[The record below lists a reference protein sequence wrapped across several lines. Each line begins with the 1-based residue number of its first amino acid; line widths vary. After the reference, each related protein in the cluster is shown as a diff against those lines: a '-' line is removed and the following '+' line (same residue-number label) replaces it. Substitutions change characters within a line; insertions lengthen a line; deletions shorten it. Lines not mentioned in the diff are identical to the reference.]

1 MAKKGNNTATA
12 DLVDSIRRQRKNSKG
27 KEVVEQKRKI
37 YPKYKDCDICGGTL
51 YDEDGN
57 MCDCMRLHLNDLKY
71 KEANIGEKYWNA
83 NLQFYKKHMRGMQV
97 YIGGKRTPKNV
108 DFFTDYIRLYI
119 STFPNRLQDG
129 RGFLLS
135 GECGCGKTG
144 ALCFIV
150 KELKL
155 KGYKVYYID
164 TNELLETISASYD
177 KDEDATRK
185 LSKLK
190 TYDLLVLDDFGS
202 EYGKDTWRYNIFL
215 KLLKSRYA
223 KNLPTL
229 MSTNLEP
236 DSLFEEFSEDVAPR
250 LSSVFAEVFEV
261 LLLEGTK
268 DMRKHFQSK
277 KSLYDD
283 MSNESEE

>member
-1 MAKKGNNTATA
+1 MAKKGNNTVTA
-12 DLVDSIRRQRKNSKG
+12 DLVDSIRRQCKNSKG

-37 YPKYKDCDICGGTL
+37 YPKYKDCEICGGTL

-108 DFFTDYIRLYI
+108 DFFSDYIRLYI

>member
-1 MAKKGNNTATA
+1 MAKTGNTS
-12 DLVDSIRRQRKNSKG
+12 DLIKSIRN
-27 KEVVEQKRKI
+27 QKKQAKRNKPTDVQVHRKI
-37 YPKYKDCDICGGTL
+37 YPKYRDCEICHGTL
-51 YDEDGN
+51 YDEDNN
-57 MCDCMRLHLNDLKY
+57 MCSCMKLYLNGLRY
-71 KEANIGEKYWNA
+71 KETNIGEKYYDA

-97 YIGGKRTPKNV
+97 YVNNARTPKNV
-108 DFFTDYIRLYI
+108 DFFLEYIRLYI
-119 STFPNRLQDG
+119 STFDLRLQDG

-144 ALCFIV
+144 ALCFVV

-155 KGYKVYYID
+155 SGYNTFYID

-177 KDEDATRK
+177 KDEEAMSK
-185 LSKLK
+185 LNKLK

-229 MSTNLEP
+229 MSTNLDA

-250 LSSVFAEVFEV
+250 LSSVFAEIFEV
-261 LLLEGTK
+261 LTLDGTK
-268 DMRKHFQSK
+268 DMRKHFSK
-277 KSLYDD
+277 SKSLYDD
-283 MSNESEE
+283 MKSEV

>member
-1 MAKKGNNTATA
+1 MATKMNNTA
-12 DLVDSIRRQRKNSKG
+12 DLVESIRKQRKSGNKA
-27 KEVVEQKRKI
+27 VVEQKRKI
-37 YPKYKDCDICGGTL
+37 YPRYKNCEVCGGTL
-51 YDEDGN
+51 YDENGN
-57 MCDCMRLHLNDLKY
+57 MCECMRLHLNDLKY

-108 DFFTDYIRLYI
+108 DFFSEYIRLYI
-119 STFPNRLQDG
+119 STFQNRLQDG

-155 KGYKVYYID
+155 KGYKAYYID

-177 KDEDATRK
+177 KDADAVEK
-185 LSKLK
+185 LAKLK

-215 KLLKSRYA
+215 KLLKSRYS

-229 MSTNLEP
+229 MSTNLDP

-250 LSSVFAEVFEV
+250 LSSVFAEIFEV
-261 LLLEGTK
+261 LLLDGTK

-277 KSLYDD
+277 NSLYDD
-283 MSNESEE
+283 MNNESEE

>member
-1 MAKKGNNTATA
+1 MAKKGNNTATV

-37 YPKYKDCDICGGTL
+37 YPKYKDCEICGGTL

-57 MCDCMRLHLNDLKY
+57 MCDCMRLYLNDLKY

-108 DFFTDYIRLYI
+108 DFFSDYIRLYI

-223 KNLPTL
+223 RNLPTL

>member
-1 MAKKGNNTATA
+1 MAKTGNTS
-12 DLVDSIRRQRKNSKG
+12 DLIKSIRN
-27 KEVVEQKRKI
+27 QKKQAKRNKPTDVQVHRKI
-37 YPKYKDCDICGGTL
+37 YPKYRDCEICHGTL
-51 YDEDGN
+51 YDEDNN
-57 MCDCMRLHLNDLKY
+57 MCSCMKLYLNELRY
-71 KEANIGEKYWNA
+71 KETNIGEKYYDA

-97 YIGGKRTPKNV
+97 YVNNARTPKNV
-108 DFFTDYIRLYI
+108 DFFLEYIRLYI
-119 STFPNRLQDG
+119 STFDLRLQDG

-144 ALCFIV
+144 ALCFVV

-155 KGYKVYYID
+155 SGYNTFYID

-177 KDEDATRK
+177 KDEEAMSK
-185 LSKLK
+185 LNKLK

-229 MSTNLEP
+229 MSTNLDA

-250 LSSVFAEVFEV
+250 LSSVFAEIFEA
-261 LLLEGTK
+261 LTLDGTK
-268 DMRKHFQSK
+268 DMRKHFSK
-277 KSLYDD
+277 SKSLYDD
-283 MSNESEE
+283 MKSEV

>member
-1 MAKKGNNTATA
+1 MAKKGNNTVTA
-12 DLVDSIRRQRKNSKG
+12 DLVDSIRRQCKNSKG

-37 YPKYKDCDICGGTL
+37 YPKYKDCEICGGTL

>member
-27 KEVVEQKRKI
+27 KEIVEQKRKI
-37 YPKYKDCDICGGTL
+37 YPKYKDCEICGGTL

-57 MCDCMRLHLNDLKY
+57 MCDCMRLYLNDLKY

-108 DFFTDYIRLYI
+108 DFFSDYIRLYI

-261 LLLEGTK
+261 LLLDGTK

>member
-1 MAKKGNNTATA
+1 MAKTGNTS
-12 DLVDSIRRQRKNSKG
+12 DLIKSIRN
-27 KEVVEQKRKI
+27 QKKQAKRNKPTDAQVHRKI
-37 YPKYKDCDICGGTL
+37 YPKYRDCEICHGTL
-51 YDEDGN
+51 YDEDNN
-57 MCDCMRLHLNDLKY
+57 MCSCMKLYLNELRY
-71 KEANIGEKYWNA
+71 KETNIGEKYYDA

-97 YIGGKRTPKNV
+97 YVNNARTPKNV
-108 DFFTDYIRLYI
+108 DFFLEYIRLYI
-119 STFPNRLQDG
+119 STFDLRLQDG

-144 ALCFIV
+144 ALCFVV

-155 KGYKVYYID
+155 SGYNTFYID

-177 KDEDATRK
+177 KDEEAMSK
-185 LSKLK
+185 LNKLK

-229 MSTNLEP
+229 MSTNLDA

-250 LSSVFAEVFEV
+250 LSSVFAEIFEV
-261 LLLEGTK
+261 LTLDGTK
-268 DMRKHFQSK
+268 DMRKHFSK
-277 KSLYDD
+277 SKSLYDD
-283 MSNESEE
+283 MKSEV

>member
-37 YPKYKDCDICGGTL
+37 YPKYKDCEICGGTL

-108 DFFTDYIRLYI
+108 DFFSDYIRLYI

>member
-1 MAKKGNNTATA
+1 MANRNNSTA

-27 KEVVEQKRKI
+27 KTVVEQKRKI
-37 YPKYKDCDICGGTL
+37 YSRYKDCEICGGTL

-57 MCDCMRLHLNDLKY
+57 MCECMRLHLNDLKY

-83 NLQFYKKHMRGMQV
+83 NLQFYKKHMKGMQV

-108 DFFTDYIRLYI
+108 DAFTEYIRLYI
-119 STFPNRLQDG
+119 STFNNRLQDG

-155 KGYKVYYID
+155 KGYKAFYID

-177 KDEDATRK
+177 KNEDAMRK

-261 LLLEGTK
+261 LLLDGTK

-277 KSLYDD
+277 RSLYDD

>member
-37 YPKYKDCDICGGTL
+37 YPKYKDCEICGGTL

-108 DFFTDYIRLYI
+108 DFFSDYIRLYI

-129 RGFLLS
+129 MGFLLS

>member
-37 YPKYKDCDICGGTL
+37 YPKYKDCEICGGTL

-108 DFFTDYIRLYI
+108 DFFSNYIRLYI

>member
-1 MAKKGNNTATA
+1 M
-12 DLVDSIRRQRKNSKG
+12 
-27 KEVVEQKRKI
+27 E
-37 YPKYKDCDICGGTL
+37 
-51 YDEDGN
+51 
-57 MCDCMRLHLNDLKY
+57 
-71 KEANIGEKYWNA
+71 
-83 NLQFYKKHMRGMQV
+83 
-97 YIGGKRTPKNV
+97 
-108 DFFTDYIRLYI
+108 YIRLYI
-119 STFPNRLQDG
+119 STFDLRLQDG

-144 ALCFIV
+144 ALCFVV

-155 KGYKVYYID
+155 SGYNTFYID

-177 KDEDATRK
+177 KDEEAMSK
-185 LSKLK
+185 LNKLK

-229 MSTNLEP
+229 MSTNLDA

-250 LSSVFAEVFEV
+250 LSSVFAEIFEV
-261 LLLEGTK
+261 LTLDGTK
-268 DMRKHFQSK
+268 DMRKHFSK
-277 KSLYDD
+277 SKSLYDD
-283 MSNESEE
+283 IKSEV

>member
-1 MAKKGNNTATA
+1 MAIGKTS
-12 DLVDSIRRQRKNSKG
+12 DLVDSIRKQRKKSKS
-27 KEVVEQKRKI
+27 KKTEATIHRKV
-37 YPKYKDCDICGGTL
+37 YAKYRDCEICHGTL
-51 YDEDGN
+51 YDEDNN
-57 MCDCMRLHLNDLKY
+57 MCSCMKQYLTELKY
-71 KEANIGEKYWNA
+71 KETNIGEKYYDCD
-83 NLQFYKKHMRGMQV
+83 LKFYKKHMRGLQV
-97 YIGGKRTPKNV
+97 YINNSRTPKNV
-108 DFFTDYIRLYI
+108 DFFMDYLKLYI
-119 STFPNRLQDG
+119 STFENRLQDG

-155 KGYKVYYID
+155 RGFNTYYID

-177 KDEDATRK
+177 KDEDAMSK

-229 MSTNLEP
+229 MSTNLDA

-250 LSSVFAEVFEV
+250 LSSVFSEIFEI
-261 LLLEGTK
+261 LTLEGTK
-268 DMRKHFQSK
+268 DMRKHFSK
-277 KSLYDD
+277 SKSLYDD
-283 MSNESEE
+283 MNSEV

>member
-27 KEVVEQKRKI
+27 KEIVEQKRKI
-37 YPKYKDCDICGGTL
+37 YPKYKDCEICGGTL

-57 MCDCMRLHLNDLKY
+57 MCDCMRLYLNDLKY
-71 KEANIGEKYWNA
+71 KETNIGEKYWNA

-108 DFFTDYIRLYI
+108 DFFSDYIRLYI

-261 LLLEGTK
+261 LLLDGTK

>member
-27 KEVVEQKRKI
+27 KEIVEQKRKI
-37 YPKYKDCDICGGTL
+37 YPKYKDCEICGGTL

-57 MCDCMRLHLNDLKY
+57 MCDCMRLYLNDLKY

-108 DFFTDYIRLYI
+108 DFFSDYIRLYI

-223 KNLPTL
+223 RNLPTL

>member
-12 DLVDSIRRQRKNSKG
+12 DLVGSIRRQRKNSKG

-37 YPKYKDCDICGGTL
+37 YPKYKDCEICGGTL

-108 DFFTDYIRLYI
+108 DFFSDYIRLYI